1 MATEVTVPMVGKIV
15 SVEVNAGDSINEN
28 DPIVILEAMKMEMP
42 VPSPSSGTI
51 KEVLVN
57 PGDEVEAEKVI
68 AIIE

>member
-57 PGDEVEAEKVI
+57 AGDEVEAEKVI

>member
-1 MATEVTVPMVGKIV
+1 MATEVMVPMVGKIV
-15 SVEVNAGDSINEN
+15 SVEVKPGDSINEN

-42 VPSPSSGTI
+42 VPSPASGTV

-57 PGDEVEAEKVI
+57 PGDEVEADKVI

>member
-15 SVEVNAGDSINEN
+15 SVEVKPGDSISEN

>member
-15 SVEVNAGDSINEN
+15 SVEVSPGDSINEN

-42 VPSPSSGTI
+42 VPSPVSGTV

-57 PGDEVEAEKVI
+57 PGDEVETEKVI